1 MKRMNFAAKGAM
13 FACLLLLSIGRA
25 FAGPVVLNSAIDN
38 GQVTINGT
46 GFVSPLTV
54 QLNGKKLT
62 VVSST
67 ATQITA
73 NLGPLAQGTYRLAVV
88 AGGKQTVTT
97 VTALGIISGFVNAD
111 CSIQTGTGFTCVV
124 NNGAYTLTF
133 PTGTFNGP
141 TPPVAVVTPFYY
153 GGNPVNFGL
162 YSTTYPGD
170 GSATITFN
178 FSPNGTVGIQVPFT
192 FIAVN
197 GH

>member
-1 MKRMNFAAKGAM
+1 MRRSIIASTFAAMLFSLTAN
-13 FACLLLLSIGRA
+13 AT
-25 FAGPVVLNSAIDN
+25 PVVLNSTIDN

-67 ATQITA
+67 ASQITA
-73 NLGPLAQGTYRLAVV
+73 NLGAPLAQGTYRLVV
-88 AGGKQTVTT
+88 AAGGRQTVTT
-97 VTALGIISGFVNAD
+97 VTASGILSGFVNAD
-111 CSIQTGTGFTCVV
+111 CSIQTGTGFTCGV
-124 NNGAYTLTF
+124 NNGTYTLTF

-141 TPPVAVVTPFYY
+141 TPPVAVVTPFYS
-153 GGNPVNFGL
+153 GGNAMNFGL

-178 FSPNGTVGIQVPFT
+178 FSTGGGAGGNQVPFT

-197 GH
+197 GR

>member
-1 MKRMNFAAKGAM
+1 MRSIIASTFVAM
-13 FACLLLLSIGRA
+13 LFSLSA
-25 FAGPVVLNSAIDN
+25 NATPVVLNSAIDN

-73 NLGPLAQGTYRLAVV
+73 NLGPLAQGTYRLVVV
-88 AGGKQTVTT
+88 AGTARTATT
-97 VTALGIISGFVNAD
+97 VTASGIISGFVNAD
-111 CSIQTGTGFTCVV
+111 CSIQTGTGFTCVL
-124 NNGAYTLTF
+124 NQGTYTLTF

-141 TPPVAVVTPFYY
+141 TPPVAVVTPFYSN
-153 GGNPVNFGL
+153 GNAMNFGL
-162 YSTTYPGD
+162 YSSTYPGD

-178 FSPNGTVGIQVPFT
+178 FSTGGGAGGNQVPFT

>member
-1 MKRMNFAAKGAM
+1 MRRLIIASTFAAM
-13 FACLLLLSIGRA
+13 LFSLSA
-25 FAGPVVLNSAIDN
+25 NATPVVLNTAIDN

-62 VVSST
+62 VVAST

-73 NLGPLAQGTYRLAVV
+73 NLGPLAQGTYRLVVV
-88 AGGKQTVTT
+88 AGTARTATT
-97 VTALGIISGFVNAD
+97 VTASGMISGFVNAD
-111 CSIQTGTGFTCVV
+111 CSIQTGTGFTCGV

-141 TPPVAVVTPFYY
+141 TPPVAVVTPFYT
-153 GGNPVNFGL
+153 GGSPLNFGF
-162 YSTTYPGD
+162 YSSTYPGD

-178 FSPNGTVGIQVPFT
+178 FSPGGQGGPQVPFT

>member
-73 NLGPLAQGTYRLAVV
+73 NLGAPLAQGTYRLVVV
-88 AGGKQTVTT
+88 AG
-97 VTALGIISGFVNAD
+97 TARTAYDGD
-111 CSIQTGTGFTCVV
+111 SIRHHIGVR
-124 NNGAYTLTF
+124 
-133 PTGTFNGP
+133 
-141 TPPVAVVTPFYY
+141 
-153 GGNPVNFGL
+153 
-162 YSTTYPGD
+162 
-170 GSATITFN
+170 
-178 FSPNGTVGIQVPFT
+178 
-192 FIAVN
+192 
-197 GH
+197 

>member
-1 MKRMNFAAKGAM
+1 MRRSIIASTFAAM
-13 FACLLLLSIGRA
+13 LFSLSA
-25 FAGPVVLNSAIDN
+25 NATPVVLNSAIDN

-62 VVSST
+62 VVAST

-73 NLGPLAQGTYRLAVV
+73 NLGAPLAQGTYRLVVV
-88 AGGKQTVTT
+88 AGTARATTT
-97 VTALGIISGFVNAD
+97 VTASGIISGFVNAD

-141 TPPVAVVTPFYY
+141 TPPVAVVTPFYSA
-153 GGNPVNFGL
+153 GNAMNFEF

-178 FSPNGTVGIQVPFT
+178 FTSIGNQVPFT

>member
-1 MKRMNFAAKGAM
+1 MRRSIIASSFGAIL
-13 FACLLLLSIGRA
+13 FSLSA
-25 FAGPVVLNSAIDN
+25 NATPVVLNSAIDN

-62 VVSST
+62 VVAST

-73 NLGPLAQGTYRLAVV
+73 NLGAPLAQGTYRLVVV
-88 AGGKQTVTT
+88 AGTARATTT
-97 VTALGIISGFVNAD
+97 VTASGIISGFVNAD

-153 GGNPVNFGL
+153 GGNPMNFGF

-170 GSATITFN
+170 GSATIAFS
-178 FSPNGTVGIQVPFT
+178 FSPNGVVVQVPFT
-192 FIAVN
+192 YSQTVN
-197 GH
+197 V

>member
-1 MKRMNFAAKGAM
+1 MRRSIIASTFAAMM
-13 FACLLLLSIGRA
+13 FSLTANA
-25 FAGPVVLNSAIDN
+25 TPVVLNSAIDN

-46 GFVSPLTV
+46 GFVPPLTV

-73 NLGPLAQGTYRLAVV
+73 KLGAPLAQGTYRLVLV
-88 AGGKQTVTT
+88 AGTARIATT
-97 VTALGIISGFVNAD
+97 VTALGILSGFVNAD

-141 TPPVAVVTPFYY
+141 TPTVAVVTPFYS
-153 GGNPVNFGL
+153 GGNAMNFGL

-178 FSPNGTVGIQVPFT
+178 FSTNGVPFGIQVPFT

-197 GH
+197 GR

>member
-1 MKRMNFAAKGAM
+1 MRRSVIASTFAAM
-13 FACLLLLSIGRA
+13 LFSLSA
-25 FAGPVVLNSAIDN
+25 NATPVVLNSAIDN

-46 GFVSPLTV
+46 GFVSPITV

-67 ATQITA
+67 ASQITA
-73 NLGPLAQGTYRLAVV
+73 KLGAPLAQGTYRLVVV
-88 AGGKQTVTT
+88 AGTAQTVTT
-97 VTALGIISGFVNAD
+97 VTASGIISGFVNAD

-124 NNGAYTLTF
+124 NNGTYTLTF
-133 PTGTFNGP
+133 PTGAFNGP
-141 TPPVAVVTPFYY
+141 TPPVAVVTPFYS
-153 GGNPVNFGL
+153 GGNAMNFGV

-178 FSPNGTVGIQVPFT
+178 FSPLGVGAGNPVPFT